1 MSDRQQTPHPDVVPD
16 VADDDL
22 LHFLEDPDPAAAAA
36 SADLHRPWR
45 VLIVDDDT
53 DVHRATELAM
63 QGLLVEGQPLLFLHA
78 KSAAEARR
86 QLAEQ
91 SDIAVVLLD
100 VVMESED
107 AGLQLVRHIRDEL
120 QQRAVRI
127 VLRTGQPG
135 YAPEI
140 ETVQAYDINDY
151 KTKSELTRTRLYT
164 VLTAAIRSYRQ
175 IRALEA
181 NRQGLQMIVE
191 ASTELGRQH
200 GLNRF
205 AEGVLRQLCTL
216 LGTLPEGLVC
226 VQGPRDTSGQS
237 RIVAAAGQYSSLL
250 NQTLGAV
257 PVPPVRD
264 LLARCLLRRETQ
276 YEDGRTVL
284 FFGLPSGRAMAALV
298 EAQRGLDELDHQLL
312 RAFCSNISVGL
323 ENVFLYS
330 QLSDQ
335 AYNDPLLPLPNRT
348 RFIELLEQNLKSPDG
363 ITLALIDLDD
373 FADVNDAFGH
383 RFGDQVLQA
392 VAQRLAQ
399 QLGFNTAM
407 ARISSNAFGLLG
419 PDELVNGERIA
430 QLFTDPFTVDGERLQ
445 LSATTGLV
453 RLAQSRMLG
462 SELLLDAQIA
472 LKRAKSQHRG
482 ASQYFSSEMGIDAR
496 ERFKLLKG
504 LRASFEERRLFV
516 VYQPQV
522 DLITER
528 VIGAEA
534 LLRWRTSEGN
544 FVPPDQFIP
553 LAEQSGLIVPIGEFV
568 LRTACY
574 QIRQLR
580 DSGFA
585 DFRIAVN
592 ISLAQFR
599 QPAFIDTLRQALA
612 DAEVPGDLLELEI
625 TESMAMEEVSA
636 VLRVLEEIRST
647 GATVAIDD
655 FGTGFSSLSQLRRL
669 DVERLKI
676 DRVFVS
682 EAQSSA
688 AGATIAQLV
697 VNLGR
702 SLGMRVVAEGI
713 ETEEQ
718 RQHLLA
724 LGCHEGQGWL
734 FARPMPAE
742 DLERWL
748 RMPHAWQHGQAE
760 RLPGPDTGATAP
772 ATASMPETAGNAVP
786 ATQVPA
792 AVTAAAGAIAG
803 APCASSTEVDT
814 APQAKAI
821 SAE

>member
-1 MSDRQQTPHPDVVPD
+1 MSDRQHSSNSAVVE
-16 VADDDL
+16 DDDVL
-22 LHFLEDPDPAAAAA
+22 QFLDDPETAREIPPTA
-36 SADLHRPWR
+36 HPWR

-53 DVHRATELAM
+53 DVHKATELAM
-63 QGLLVEGQPLLFLHA
+63 QGLMVEGQPLTFLHA
-78 KSAAEARR
+78 RSAQEAERLLSR
-86 QLAEQ
+86 EQ
-91 SDIAVVLLD
+91 DIAVVLLD
-100 VVMESED
+100 VVMESDD
-107 AGLQLVRHIRDEL
+107 AGLQLVRYIRDEL
-120 QQRAVRI
+120 QLQAVRI

-140 ETVQAYDINDY
+140 ETIQAYDINDY

-181 NRQGLQMIVE
+181 SREGMEMIVE
-191 ASTELGRQH
+191 ASAELGRLRGMQ
-200 GLNRF
+200 GF
-205 AEGVLRQLCTL
+205 AEGVITLLSAL
-216 LGTLPEGLVC
+216 LGTLPDGLVC
-226 VQGPRDTSGQS
+226 MQSENDPSGEA
-237 RIVAAAGQYSSLL
+237 RVIAAAGQYTSLL
-250 NQTLGAV
+250 SRPLRHV
-257 PVPPVRD
+257 PVQRVRE
-264 LLARCLLRRETQ
+264 LLSRCFVLADHFND
-276 YEDGRTVL
+276 DGCTL
-284 FFGLPSGRAMAALV
+284 MYFGLPNGRAMVVMLEV
-298 EAQRGLDELDHQLL
+298 PRPLSELDLALL
-312 RAFCSNISVGL
+312 RAFSSNIAAGF
-323 ENVFLYS
+323 ENVVLYS

-335 AYNDPLLPLPNRT
+335 AYNDPLLQLPNRT
-348 RFIELLEQNLKSPDG
+348 RFIEVLEQNLKSPDG

-373 FADVNDAFGH
+373 FADINDAFGH
-383 RFGDQVLQA
+383 RFGDLVLQA
-392 VAQRLAQ
+392 VTLRMAG
-399 QLGFNTAM
+399 QLGHNTAM

-419 PDELVNGERIA
+419 PEEVVNGDRIA
-430 QLFTDPFTVDGERLQ
+430 ELFNDPFTVSGERLQ

-453 RLAQSRMLG
+453 RLAESRALG

-472 LKRAKSQHRG
+472 LKRAKAVNRG
-482 ASQYFSSEMGIDAR
+482 ASQYFRAEMGIDAR

-522 DLITER
+522 ELATQQ

-534 LLRWRTSEGN
+534 LLRWRTSDGQ

-568 LRTACY
+568 LRTACF
-574 QIRQLR
+574 QIAQLR
-580 DSGFA
+580 RNGFH

-599 QPAFIDTLRQALA
+599 HPGFIDSIRRALT
-612 DAEVPGDLLELEI
+612 DAEIPGAALELEI
-625 TESMAMEEVSA
+625 TESMAMEEIST
-636 VLRVLEEIRST
+636 VLRVLAEIRST

-676 DRVFVS
+676 DRAFVH

-697 VNLGR
+697 VNLGC

-734 FARPMPAE
+734 FARPMPADQLE
-742 DLERWL
+742 DWL
-748 RMPHAWQHGQAE
+748 RNRPSQ
-760 RLPGPDTGATAP
+760 
-772 ATASMPETAGNAVP
+772 
-786 ATQVPA
+786 
-792 AVTAAAGAIAG
+792 
-803 APCASSTEVDT
+803 
-814 APQAKAI
+814 
-821 SAE
+821 SA

>member
-1 MSDRQQTPHPDVVPD
+1 MPDRQHTPHSAVVE
-16 VADDDL
+16 DDDL
-22 LHFLEDPDPAAAAA
+22 LQFLDDHEH
-36 SADLHRPWR
+36 ADDEPEEPRKPWR

-53 DVHRATELAM
+53 DVHKATELAM
-63 QGLLVEGQPLLFLHA
+63 QGLLVEGEPLTFLHA
-78 KSAAEARR
+78 KSAGEARS
-86 QLAEQ
+86 LLGHEP
-91 SDIAVVLLD
+91 DIAVVLLD
-100 VVMESED
+100 VVMESDD
-107 AGLQLVRHIRDEL
+107 AGLQLVRHIREEL
-120 QQRAVRI
+120 RQRAVRI

-181 NRQGLQMIVE
+181 NRQGLEMIVE

-200 GLNRF
+200 GLHRF
-205 AEGVLRQLCTL
+205 AEGVVTQLCAL

-226 VQGPRDTSGQS
+226 VQAPNHNSGDTTGDA
-237 RIVAAAGQYSSLL
+237 RVIAAAGQYSSLINRPL
-250 NQTLGAV
+250 HAV
-257 PVPPVRD
+257 PAGKIRE
-264 LLARCLLRRETQ
+264 LLARCLSVGHNL
-276 YEDGRTVL
+276 YEDGCTVL
-284 FFGLPSGRAMAALV
+284 FFGLPNGRAMAALV
-298 EAQRGLDELDHQLL
+298 EVQRELDELDRQLL
-312 RAFCSNISVGL
+312 RAFCSNIAVGF
-323 ENVFLYS
+323 ENVMLYT
-330 QLSDQ
+330 QLTDQ
-335 AYNDPLLPLPNRT
+335 AYNDPLLQLPNRT
-348 RFIELLEQNLKSPDG
+348 RFIELLEHNLKSPEG

-392 VAQRLAQ
+392 VSQRLAQ
-399 QLGFNTAM
+399 RLGFNTAM

-419 PDELVNGERIA
+419 PDDMVNAHRIGTA
-430 QLFTDPFTVDGERLQ
+430 FSDPFTVAGERLQ

-453 RLAQSRMLG
+453 RLAQSRALG

-472 LKRAKSQHRG
+472 LKRAKAGNRG
-482 ASQYFSSEMGIDAR
+482 ASQYFSPEMGIDAR

-522 DLITER
+522 ELATQR

-534 LLRWRTSEGN
+534 LLRWRTDEGK

-568 LRTACY
+568 LRTACR
-574 QIRQLR
+574 QVRQLR
-580 DSGFA
+580 DAGYS

-599 QPAFIDTLRQALA
+599 HPAFIDTVRRALA
-612 DAEVPGDLLELEI
+612 DAEVPGSALELEI

-636 VLRVLEEIRST
+636 VLRVLAEIRGT
-647 GATVAIDD
+647 GASVAIDD

-676 DRVFVS
+676 DRAFVR

-688 AGATIAQLV
+688 AGATIAQMV
-697 VNLGR
+697 VNLGC

-734 FARPMPAE
+734 FAKPMPAE
-742 DLERWL
+742 ELDRWL
-748 RMPHAWQHGQAE
+748 AAPKAWE
-760 RLPGPDTGATAP
+760 MDSPTPVAP
-772 ATASMPETAGNAVP
+772 TVLAP
-786 ATQVPA
+786 
-792 AVTAAAGAIAG
+792 
-803 APCASSTEVDT
+803 PCATPVNSGR
-814 APQAKAI
+814 
-821 SAE
+821 

>member
-1 MSDRQQTPHPDVVPD
+1 MSDRQHSSNSAVVE
-16 VADDDL
+16 DDDVL
-22 LHFLEDPDPAAAAA
+22 QFLDDRDPASDLSAAGQ
-36 SADLHRPWR
+36 PWR

-53 DVHRATELAM
+53 DVHKATELAM
-63 QGLLVEGQPLLFLHA
+63 QGLAVEGLPLSFLHA

-86 QLAEQ
+86 LLAREP
-91 SDIAVVLLD
+91 DIAVVLLD
-100 VVMESED
+100 VVMESDD

-120 QQRAVRI
+120 RLQAVRI

-140 ETVQAYDINDY
+140 DTIQAYDINDY

-181 NRQGLQMIVE
+181 SREGMEMIVE
-191 ASTELGRQH
+191 ASAELGRLRGMQ
-200 GLNRF
+200 GF
-205 AEGVLRQLCTL
+205 AEGVITLLSAL

-226 VQGPRDTSGQS
+226 VQSENDPSGEA
-237 RIVAAAGQYSSLL
+237 RVIATAGQYSSLVNRPL
-250 NQTLGAV
+250 RHVPVQRVRQLVGRCLTLG
-257 PVPPVRD
+257 D
-264 LLARCLLRRETQ
+264 HLH
-276 YEDGRTVL
+276 EDGCTVMY
-284 FFGLPSGRAMAALV
+284 FGLPSGRAMAVLV
-298 EAQRGLDELDHQLL
+298 EVPRPLEDLDQQLL
-312 RAFCSNISVGL
+312 RAFSSNIAAGF
-323 ENVFLYS
+323 ENVVLYD

-335 AYNDPLLPLPNRT
+335 AYNDPLLQLPNRT
-348 RFIELLEQNLKSPDG
+348 RFIEVLEHNLKSPDG

-373 FADVNDAFGH
+373 FADINDAFGH

-392 VAQRLAQ
+392 VTLRMAE
-399 QLGFNTAM
+399 QLGHNTAM

-419 PDELVNGERIA
+419 PQELVNGDRIA
-430 QLFTDPFTVDGERLQ
+430 ELFNDPFTVAGERLQ

-453 RLAQSRMLG
+453 RLAESRALG

-472 LKRAKSQHRG
+472 LKRAKAQNRG
-482 ASQYFSSEMGIDAR
+482 ASQYFHAEMGIDAR

-522 DLITER
+522 ELQSQR
-528 VIGAEA
+528 VIGVEA
-534 LLRWRTSEGN
+534 LLRWRTADGQ

-568 LRTACY
+568 LRTACF
-574 QIRQLR
+574 QIAQLR
-580 DSGFA
+580 RNGFD
-585 DFRIAVN
+585 DFRVAVN

-599 QPAFIDTLRQALA
+599 HHGFIDSLRRALE
-612 DAEVPGDLLELEI
+612 DAEIPGSALELEI
-625 TESMAMEEVSA
+625 TESMAMEEVST
-636 VLRVLEEIRST
+636 VLRVLAEIRNT

-676 DRVFVS
+676 DRAFVH

-697 VNLGR
+697 VNLGC

-742 DLERWL
+742 QLEDWL
-748 RMPHAWQHGQAE
+748 RDHRGG
-760 RLPGPDTGATAP
+760 LAP
-772 ATASMPETAGNAVP
+772 
-786 ATQVPA
+786 
-792 AVTAAAGAIAG
+792 
-803 APCASSTEVDT
+803 
-814 APQAKAI
+814 
-821 SAE
+821 